1 MRKCYSLHA
10 YVYFP
15 FRNDKNFEKA
25 ALSVYR
31 QKNFFNRWKNKSL
44 RDSTTSASSSSG
56 RPYIKSPVPDTY
68 RTTKPNIIHKNPKG
82 SKIGGQ
88 KENIPLKAA
97 DSARYMM
104 RRSLK
109 QNMINDLESDLGGGE
124 SSRSSWGSDMRPI
137 THVHHHSN
145 TSDSGILL
153 VESSVQTDTDLLEM
167 FMGLRRRLRSDSSN
181 KSNEVLT
188 GNNIKVGATINVFN
202 VYEKNNDGFE
212 SGESD
217 YLLSSRYSDKTG
229 SREPE
234 TPETFEDDVT
244 ESHHLLR
251 PSKQSLLGMSGESS
265 PLLGNGAEERYRIS
279 CESTSE
285 ESLSDRENHDFDEL
299 DDLLAGACPYE
310 GSFGSIHKQTNGLDR
325 PSTHKNGN
333 SKGPS
338 PGSESTKSMRSEYM
352 GHVVLDLPNQM
363 PPMRSGSLLPPEG
376 PPDSFQNFL
385 KSRGSVIPCV
395 GTNNTLDALDAG
407 LSLRPTASAPIL
419 HPSMGING
427 KNGNLLPMNPD
438 IRPPPPGWTG
448 QSPPSPNSDH
458 SSGHSDYSIDVPKHI
473 STVDTVSPDNLSV
486 ETNGSFQLMPSE
498 QAQTLVGVEH
508 GVGAIG
514 GPSIVP
520 TSRLQPESLTGN
532 EHNISKFQEFLKTRG
547 VDLDMSVVQ
556 SSDV

>member
-1 MRKCYSLHA
+1 MSLFLLICA
-10 YVYFP
+10 SVY

-68 RTTKPNIIHKNPKG
+68 RTTKPNIIHKHSKG
-82 SKIGGQ
+82 SKSGGP
-88 KENIPLKAA
+88 KESIPLKDA
-97 DSARYMM
+97 DHARNMM

-109 QNMINDLESDLGGGE
+109 QNMMNDLESDLGGGE

-137 THVHHHSN
+137 THIHHHSN

-153 VESSVQTDTDLLEM
+153 VESSVQTDSDLLEM

-181 KSNEVLT
+181 NEVLT
-188 GNNIKVGATINVFN
+188 GNNIKVGATINVFTA
-202 VYEKNNDGFE
+202 YEKNNDGFE

-234 TPETFEDDVT
+234 TPDTFEDDVID
-244 ESHHLLR
+244 SHRLLR
-251 PSKQSLLGMSGESS
+251 PSKQSLLGTSMSGESS
-265 PLLGNGAEERYRIS
+265 PLLGNGAAERYRIS
-279 CESTSE
+279 CDSTSE

-310 GSFGSIHKQTNGLDR
+310 GSFGSIHKQTNEHD
-325 PSTHKNGN
+325 PSLNPKSGN
-333 SKGPS
+333 SKGSS
-338 PGSESTKSMRSEYM
+338 PNSDGRKMAGSEYM

-363 PPMRSGSLLPPEG
+363 LPPVRSGSLRPPDG

-395 GTNNTLDALDAG
+395 GTNTAQDAPDYGA
-407 LSLRPTASAPIL
+407 SLRPTASAPML
-419 HPSMGING
+419 HPQLGING
-427 KNGNLLPMNPD
+427 KNGNLLPVSSD
-438 IRPPPPGWTG
+438 IRPPPPGWAG

-458 SSGHSDYSIDVPKHI
+458 SSGHSEYSIDVPKHI
-473 STVDTVSPDNLSV
+473 STLETVSPDSLSV

-498 QAQTLVGVEH
+498 PTQHSLLDMEQGGAVG
-508 GVGAIG
+508 GQP
-514 GPSIVP
+514 PSLLHQGDLP
-520 TSRLQPESLTGN
+520 ASEDS
-532 EHNISKFQEFLKTRG
+532 ISKFQEFLKNRG